1 MNLRICLIL
10 ILLLSGCV
18 NNTQVETNTIENE
31 TTAIANKEVLK
42 SENEGNILEEVYED
56 NQSTVNNQLSSND
69 AQDNSNNLESK
80 SNGTEMQQDIIE
92 EVTHLINGDAYITV
106 LPDILNVREQPTLN
120 SGVISTIDKEYSYM
134 DRVFTVIEEKTD
146 EDDNIWYKVEYEA
159 EKYGWIASWYTEP
172 TTDILNLRSR
182 VEEFTSLRNEKDN
195 NGLFDFINKH
205 NYIGI
210 EEFEKL
216 VSLYDMLYSDDKIID
231 ITLSGTLYDSR
242 TYSLVY
248 ESGIIQQ
255 VIVSSGLDK
264 HHNFFENTL
273 KYADTI
279 DWWMNNY
286 IDTLKAEDW
295 EDAVRRSASMWVEQ
309 DIIIPE
315 YDENWLSKYKEHFD
329 LNTLDWKLVSLE
341 DGYMYTCA
349 IYGEKDSIY
358 YEHIIHVWTS
368 DGLIGHSDDFVFKD
382 VEFYQFDEE

>member
-1 MNLRICLIL
+1 
-10 ILLLSGCV
+10 
-18 NNTQVETNTIENE
+18 VETNTIENE